1 MGSDGEQTVTY
12 LKDVSLML
20 SLVGA
25 VRECDIEKHLQAE
38 RKLLGLTFAYDHQN
52 YSRYNTYQHAYLLDL
67 KNSNHPAFNELKK
80 KGMGGSITGEKF
92 SSIHGDLVTEL
103 FNKETKGTAG
113 PFRAGFSTNID
124 EVNNW
129 VNTIHIHAMLRA
141 NLQKILHIRTS
152 SKHKE
157 LTKRGKMLHEDH
169 VKNLKDKLSKY
180 GLDPFSSDPTTHIPS
195 GKQIE
200 ESIVKY
206 FIRAPVIG
214 KSQVESFIIDRL
226 IDTDRLS
233 SPH

>member
-1 MGSDGEQTVTY
+1 MKLKMGSDGELTVTY

-20 SLVGA
+20 SLVGT

-67 KNSNHPAFNELKK
+67 KNSNHPAFNELRN

-124 EVNNW
+124 AVNNW

-141 NLQKILHIRTS
+141 NLQKIPHIRTS
-152 SKHKE
+152 SKHKVD
-157 LTKRGKMLHEDH
+157 KM
-169 VKNLKDKLSKY
+169 
-180 GLDPFSSDPTTHIPS
+180 
-195 GKQIE
+195 
-200 ESIVKY
+200 
-206 FIRAPVIG
+206 R
-214 KSQVESFIIDRL
+214 
-226 IDTDRLS
+226 
-233 SPH
+233 